1 MADTAITIAA
11 MPSLPKFKLLGA
23 LVAATALLALP
34 AAAEATLVYVKNPLH
49 PAVFAANDNGGGAF
63 KVGPGSNPKVSPDGD
78 VIAYAREGS
87 GGKRQL
93 MLAAAAGGGSKAVLS
108 NLQESFYVTF
118 SPDSELVA
126 AIRGPELGK
135 RKLVLIDVTSGTLLR
150 TVASGYFSG
159 VSFSPDGTE
168 LAYSVAP
175 SESFPAHSDVFTA
188 SIGGGK
194 PVRITKDHLSLDPLW
209 GPNGKIVFAKQL
221 GAKNRKY
228 GPKNELF
235 LMSQL
240 GTQVKRLTHTKVG
253 PLLQGLYPTA
263 WSASGNRLL
272 AEFEGQDTS
281 YAVTV
286 NPRTGA
292 QKPLDKV
299 GEQGFVGTAIAK
311 DGSTVLGFTGGFEP
325 GPNHRVA
332 TVPYSGGKVKTL
344 VKGAYEPDWSH

>member
-1 MADTAITIAA
+1 
-11 MPSLPKFKLLGA
+11 MPSLPKFKLLGT

-34 AAAEATLVYVKNPLH
+34 AAAEATLVYVKNPTK

-63 KVGPGSNPKVSPDGD
+63 KVGPGNSPKVSPDGN
-78 VIAYAREGS
+78 VIAYARESS

-93 MLAAAAGGGSKAVLS
+93 MLAAAGGGSAPVLS

-118 SPDSELVA
+118 SPDSKLVA

-135 RKLVLIDVTSGTLLR
+135 RKLVLIDVTSGTPLR
-150 TVASGYFSG
+150 TIASGYFSG

-168 LAYSVAP
+168 LVYSVAP
-175 SESFPAHSDVFTA
+175 SESFPARSDVFTA

-194 PVRITKDHLSLDPLW
+194 PVQITKDHRSLDPLW
-209 GPNGKIVFAKQL
+209 GPNGQIVFVKQL
-221 GAKNRKY
+221 GAASRKY

-235 LMSQL
+235 LMNQF
-240 GTQVKRLTHTKVG
+240 GAQVKRLTHTNVG
-253 PLLQGLYPTA
+253 PLLLGLYPTA
-263 WSASGNRLL
+263 WSDSGNRLL

-286 NPRTGA
+286 NPKTGA
-292 QKPLDKV
+292 QKLLQKNGN
-299 GEQGFVGTAIAK
+299 GEQGFVGTALSG
-311 DGSTVLGFTGGFEP
+311 DGATVLGFTGGFEP

-332 TVPYSGGKVKTL
+332 TVPYGGGKVKTL
-344 VKGAYEPDWSH
+344 VKNAFEPDWSR

>member
-1 MADTAITIAA
+1 

-34 AAAEATLVYVKNPLH
+34 AAAEATLVYVKNPFH
-49 PAVFAANDNGGGAF
+49 AAVFAANDNGGGAF
-63 KVGPGSNPKVSPDGD
+63 KVGPGTNPRVSPDGD
-78 VIAYAREGS
+78 VIAYARESS

-93 MLAAAAGGGSKAVLS
+93 MLAAAAGGGSKAVLA
-108 NLQESFYVTF
+108 NLQEGFYVTF
-118 SPDSELVA
+118 SPDSKLVA

-135 RKLVLIDVTSGTLLR
+135 RKLVLIEVTSGTLLR
-150 TVASGYFSG
+150 TVATGYFSG

-168 LAYSVAP
+168 LAYSVAQ
-175 SESFPAHSDVFTA
+175 SEGFPQHSDVFTA
-188 SIGGGK
+188 SVAPGK
-194 PVRITKDHLSLDPLW
+194 PVQITKGGNSLDPLW
-209 GPNGKIVFAKQL
+209 GPTGKIVFVKQL
-221 GAKNRKY
+221 GAKSRKY

-235 LMSQL
+235 LMSQF

-253 PLLQGLYPTA
+253 ALLQGLYPTE
-263 WSASGNRLL
+263 WSASGNQLL

-299 GEQGFVGTAIAK
+299 GEQGFVGTALSS
-311 DGSTVLGFTGGFEP
+311 DGTTVLGFTGGFEP
-325 GPNHRVA
+325 GPDHRVA
-332 TVPYSGGKVKTL
+332 TVPYGGGRVKTL
-344 VKGAYEPDWSH
+344 VKNAFEPDWSR